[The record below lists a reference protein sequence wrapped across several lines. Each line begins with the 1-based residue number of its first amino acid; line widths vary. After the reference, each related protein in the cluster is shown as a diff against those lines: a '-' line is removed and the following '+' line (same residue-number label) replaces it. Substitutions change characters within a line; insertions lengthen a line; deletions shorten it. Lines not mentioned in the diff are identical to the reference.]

1 MTQYIL
7 LIESNAKTTTTR
19 EEWDEF
25 FKLAKESGLFRG
37 GSAMGKREVVGDAD
51 SAHSTDFIG
60 GYMNFDSDDKQK
72 ILDLLQKHPV
82 AMHGGSLHLCEMP
95 KT

>member
-1 MTQYIL
+1 MTQYLL
-7 LIESNAKTTTTR
+7 LIETNTKTRTR
-19 EEWDEF
+19 QEEWDEF
-25 FKLAKESGLFRG
+25 FKSARESGLFQG
-37 GSAMGKREVVGDAD
+37 GSAIGKQEIVGDAD

-82 AMHGGSLHLCEMP
+82 AMHGGSMHLCEVP